1 MAASNALYSS
11 ASSSAPITVSAVRP
25 WRTAL
30 QRDECFPASVLGPVL
45 LRAFRRLA
53 SICRYEVIGCQ
64 PNWVRLVIL
73 PRLCRLRLLTD
84 ASSAKGLA
92 LHRLD
97 RSRPCPTSRL
107 RHRSDALRDDAPGR
121 AAQ

>member
-30 QRDECFPASVLGPVL
+30 QRDECLPASVFGPVL

-53 SICRYEVIGCQ
+53 SICRYEVIGDS
-64 PNWVRLVIL
+64 PNWVRSVIL
-73 PRLCRLRLLTD
+73 RRLRLVADVSSTKAREQRRSHQCRPCSTTRLHHRTD
-84 ASSAKGLA
+84 A
-92 LHRLD
+92 
-97 RSRPCPTSRL
+97 P
-107 RHRSDALRDDAPGR
+107 RDDDHGR
-121 AAQ
+121 AAP

>member
-1 MAASNALYSS
+1 MAASNALKSS

-53 SICRYEVIGCQ
+53 SICRYEVIGDQ
-64 PNWVRLVIL
+64 PNWVRLVIFR
-73 PRLCRLRLLTD
+73 RLHRPRLLTD
-84 ASSAKGLA
+84 VSSAKGLE

-97 RSRPCPTSRL
+97 RSWSFPTRQP
-107 RHRSDALRDDAPGR
+107 HRRCDALRG
-121 AAQ
+121 